1 MSTDDAITQWI
12 HGLQNGEPIA
22 SQHLW
27 DKYFSRLCRL
37 ARNRLPSGVSTDF
50 DEEDIALSAL
60 DCLYRGIEE
69 GKFPDVQDRGNLWS
83 LLILI
88 TSRKISH
95 RLRDRA
101 AVKRGGKTT
110 TINLDASEIQGI
122 SDVLSGNLT
131 PDFIVEMKEE
141 AEELLN
147 TLGDEPIRQVAE
159 LKIAGYSNA
168 EIAKEMDCGKRTVER
183 RMMIIRQ
190 TWIEKRFDQ

>member
-1 MSTDDAITQWI
+1 M
-12 HGLQNGEPIA
+12 
-22 SQHLW
+22 
-27 DKYFSRLCRL
+27 
-37 ARNRLPSGVSTDF
+37 
-50 DEEDIALSAL
+50 
-60 DCLYRGIEE
+60 
-69 GKFPDVQDRGNLWS
+69 
-83 LLILI
+83 
-88 TSRKISH
+88 
-95 RLRDRA
+95 
-101 AVKRGGKTT
+101 
-110 TINLDASEIQGI
+110 
-122 SDVLSGNLT
+122 LSGNLT